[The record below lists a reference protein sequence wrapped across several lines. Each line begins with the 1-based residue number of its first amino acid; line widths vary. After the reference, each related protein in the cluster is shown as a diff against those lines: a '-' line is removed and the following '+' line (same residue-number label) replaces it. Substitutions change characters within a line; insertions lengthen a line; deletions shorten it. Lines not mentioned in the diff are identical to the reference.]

1 MRFKI
6 SIMTALALGLAMATA
21 MAADV
26 TGTWMTETEGRKG
39 QLVFNLKADDNNLTG
54 TVAFRT
60 GEPYPI
66 SEGKIDGDNISFVV
80 EASFGDNKIKMKYQ
94 GKVTGDEM
102 ELTIENMEGAKPKRD
117 GGSEGGERP
126 PMIAKRVK

>member
-39 QLVFNLKADDNNLTG
+39 QLVFNLKADGNNLTG

-80 EASFGDNKIKMKYQ
+80 EVSFGDNKIKMNYQ

-117 GGSEGGERP
+117 DGSEGGERP